1 MFKSTFKISKMDCP
15 SEESLI
21 RMKLEGLSTI
31 KNLVFDIE
39 NRKLTVFHSE
49 ENEEIEQRLKELNL
63 GAEHKETI
71 IVQQEEFKDDSSV
84 QSKLLWTVL
93 IINFAFFIIEI
104 TTGFISKSMGLVA
117 DSLDMLADALVYG
130 LSLWAVGSTV
140 IRKKKVA
147 KLSGYFQL
155 ALALLGLTEVI
166 RRFIS
171 FEEVPDFQTM
181 IIVSVLALIA
191 NSVCLYL
198 LQKSK
203 SKEAHMKAS
212 MIFTSND
219 IIINTGVILAGILVM
234 VTQSKYPDL
243 IIGAIVFL
251 IVVRGAFRIL
261 KLGK

>member
-1 MFKSTFKISKMDCP
+1 MIKSTFSISKMDCP

-21 RMKLEGLSTI
+21 RMKLEGVSGI

-49 ENEEIEQRLKELNL
+49 ENPEIEKSLKELKL
-63 GAEHKETI
+63 GTEHKETI
-71 IVQQEEFKDDSSV
+71 TVQQDEFIDNTSV

-104 TTGFISKSMGLVA
+104 TTGFISKSMGLIA

-147 KLSGYFQL
+147 RLSGYFQL
-155 ALALLGLTEVI
+155 ALALLGLSEVI

-203 SKEAHMKAS
+203 SNEAHMKAT

-219 IIINTGVILAGILVM
+219 IIINTGVILAGILVLL
-234 VTQSKYPDL
+234 TQSKYPDL
-243 IIGAIVFL
+243 IIGAVVFL
-251 IVVRGAFRIL
+251 IVVKGAFRIL

>member
-1 MFKSTFKISKMDCP
+1 
-15 SEESLI
+15 
-21 RMKLEGLSTI
+21 
-31 KNLVFDIE
+31 
-39 NRKLTVFHSE
+39 
-49 ENEEIEQRLKELNL
+49 
-63 GAEHKETI
+63 
-71 IVQQEEFKDDSSV
+71 
-84 QSKLLWTVL
+84 
-93 IINFAFFIIEI
+93 
-104 TTGFISKSMGLVA
+104 GLVA

-155 ALALLGLTEVI
+155 ALALSGLSEVI

-171 FEEVPDFQTM
+171 FVEVPDFQTM

-198 LQKSK
+198 LQRSK
-203 SKEAHMKAS
+203 SNEAHMKAT

-219 IIINTGVILAGILVM
+219 IIINTGVIVAGVLVLM
-234 VTQSKYPDL
+234 TQSKYPDL

-261 KLGK
+261 KLGKQNVIAHSHKYNNQNVTEKFLPLALV

>member
-1 MFKSTFKISKMDCP
+1 
-15 SEESLI
+15 
-21 RMKLEGLSTI
+21 MKLEGLSTI

-49 ENEEIEQRLKELNL
+49 KTPEIEQRLKELNL
-63 GAEHKETI
+63 GTEHKETVF
-71 IVQQEEFKDDSSV
+71 VQQDEFIDSTSV

-104 TTGFISKSMGLVA
+104 TTGLISKSMGLVA

-155 ALALLGLTEVI
+155 ALALLGLSEVI

-181 IIVSVLALIA
+181 IIVSALALIA

-203 SKEAHMKAS
+203 SNEAHMKAT

-219 IIINTGVILAGILVM
+219 IIINTGVILAGILVL